1 MTTITRGALY
11 AQVWAQPMTALAPT
25 YGLSA
30 ATLKTLCDRYDV
42 PTPRGGYWQKKSA
55 GRAGA
60 PRPLPT
66 APWPADQVIDLAAP
80 PPKPPRPIAKAVRPR
95 PSAAE
100 ALTAP
105 RPKPTAQPSWTPSTH
120 EPPAVRALRKALER
134 AKPTPL
140 GFLAV
145 SGRGLIPAVLSEAT
159 RERALAWLSRFLEA
173 ANARGMVFAARDS
186 GPCLVVAG
194 QEIPFR
200 LEEKSDKHP
209 HAPTPAELRR
219 KAERAQWSWASSAD
233 PWPKYDHRPS
243 GRLSIQLEGNAYS
256 GLRRSFADGQTRT
269 LEALI
274 EDVLDAAV
282 AHADYRAERERQAE
296 IARRQAEIE
305 RRRRERREAF
315 NAREQRRDAF
325 LALMSQALDRRA
337 AHQRLLDH
345 IDGWASP
352 ASGPPGLRAYVE
364 RRLAEEDARLSADF
378 VEWSAR
384 SAKLEFD
391 EARARAAPPVPSWQ
405 YPSALAL
412 QLWREE
418 SDRAVSMNPLEWLEA
433 TGRLPALDG
442 SDAGEADEG

>member
-1 MTTITRGALY
+1 MTTITRAALY

-25 YGLSA
+25 YGVSA

-60 PRPLPT
+60 PRTLPT
-66 APWPADQVIDLAAP
+66 EPWSADQVIDVTAP
-80 PPKPPRPIAKAVRPR
+80 PPKPPQPVAKAVRP
-95 PSAAE
+95 SAVE
-100 ALTAP
+100 ALSAP
-105 RPKPTAQPSWTPSTH
+105 QLKPAAQPSWTPSTN
-120 EPPAVRALRKALER
+120 EPAPVRALRKALER
-134 AKPTPL
+134 ARPTPL
-140 GFLAV
+140 GFLEV
-145 SGRGLIPAVLSEAT
+145 SGRGLIPAVLSEAV

-173 ANARGMVFAARDS
+173 ANARGMAVAALES
-186 GPCLVVAG
+186 GLCLIVAE
-194 QEIPFR
+194 QEISFR
-200 LEEKSDKHP
+200 LEEKSAKHP
-209 HAPTPAELRR
+209 HAPTPAELGR
-219 KAERAQWSWASSAD
+219 KAERAQWSWASSAA

-256 GLRRSFADGQTRT
+256 GLRRSFADGQTRA

-274 EDVLDAAV
+274 EDVLDAVV
-282 AHADYRAERERQAE
+282 AHADYRRERERQAE
-296 IARRQAEIE
+296 VAQRQAEIE
-305 RRRRERREAF
+305 RRLRERRAAF

-325 LALMSQALDRRA
+325 LALMCQALDRRA

-345 IDGWASP
+345 IDGWVSP
-352 ASGPPGLRAYVE
+352 SSGPPGLRAYVE

-378 VEWSAR
+378 VEWSAQ

-405 YPSALAL
+405 HPSALAL

-418 SDRAVSMNPLEWLEA
+418 SDRSVSMNPLEWLEV
-433 TGRLPALDG
+433 TGRLPALDK
-442 SDAGEADEG
+442 SDGADEG